1 MDHKETRENN
11 RESVDDNNDNH
22 SSLTHDLH
30 QYVAATE
37 NKQSKA
43 QRERSTRREKSGAR
57 NFSLWSLHLL
67 TDCQGACEAT
77 GQWRM
82 SRNIICQA
90 HPCYFQVGRL
100 LFNHRKKPHGSCQI
114 WFIRMSKEAWLSHE
128 TKIHAATVAS

>member
-11 RESVDDNNDNH
+11 RESVGDNNGNH

-43 QRERSTRREKSGAR
+43 QRERSTRREK
-57 NFSLWSLHLL
+57 
-67 TDCQGACEAT
+67 GACEAT

-100 LFNHRKKPHGSCQI
+100 LFNHRKTPRGSCQI

-128 TKIHAATVAS
+128 TKMHAATVAS